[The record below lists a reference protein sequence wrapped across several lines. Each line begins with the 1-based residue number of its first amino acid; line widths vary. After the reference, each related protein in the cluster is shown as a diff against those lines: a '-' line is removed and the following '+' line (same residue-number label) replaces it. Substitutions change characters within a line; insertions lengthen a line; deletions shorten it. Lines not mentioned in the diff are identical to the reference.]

1 MSFWRVIKGFLKFR
15 VFNTTRGT
23 LLGDRIGIANTSAR
37 RKTGLLKHLGLDAGE
52 GLWIIP
58 CEGIHTFFM
67 KFAIDVIY
75 IDRKKRVRK
84 VVRQLA
90 AWRVSL
96 CLPAHSVLELRAGTI
111 DETGTQNGDELEFQ
125 ALD

>member
-1 MSFWRVIKGFLKFR
+1 LKFR
-15 VFNTTRGT
+15 VLNTTRGT
-23 LLGDRIGIANTSAR
+23 LLGDRIGIANTSAG
-37 RKTGLLKHLGLDAGE
+37 RKTGLLKHLGLEAGE

-84 VVRQLA
+84 VVRQLP